1 MLSKIRKNLRAFSF
15 PLWIVAASFIG
26 TIFLVWGKGSVS
38 GPSGNEVATVNGE
51 GITLTEFN
59 REYQN
64 TVASLREKLGDNFRK
79 FVKEDDIK
87 KITLN
92 RLITRKLLLQ
102 LAEEEGLKVSDW
114 AVAKYIEEIP
124 AFQENGK
131 FSLELYK
138 KFLESRRM
146 TPQTFEDM
154 VREDLLIQKVLT
166 AVNRAPSVSQFEI
179 KELYKKVFGKRNFK
193 YKLFL
198 SKDFKPQVS
207 QKEIEKFYKNNR
219 EIFKKGEKES
229 YYVLK
234 FPKTKEGEERAREA
248 YKLAKE
254 GKFKELMEMKPQP
267 LKDKELIEKVKEKGF
282 SFRSQENGLE
292 LAFKLKEE
300 QYKSL
305 NEVRGEIERTLR
317 EQKALE
323 IAKKEAESFKGELN
337 EETGKVDVSEL
348 VKKLKLLPT
357 TNPEELLNAKV
368 GKKLIL
374 PVEGGFAVLVPTTE
388 PEVNEFEE
396 DKLKRLKEFVLNVKR
411 DSDYQNLLNLLRQK
425 ATIKVNQSLFR
436 SVQ

>member
-219 EIFKKGEKES
+219 EIFKKGERES

-234 FPKTKEGEERAREA
+234 FPKTKEGEERARKA

>member
-234 FPKTKEGEERAREA
+234 FPKTKEGEERARKA

-357 TNPEELLNAKV
+357 TNPEELLNTKV

>member
-64 TVASLREKLGDNFRK
+64 TVTSLKKKLGDNFRK

-179 KELYKKVFGKRNFK
+179 KELYRKVFGKRNFK

-207 QKEIEKFYKNNR
+207 QKEIEEFYKNNR
-219 EIFKKGEKES
+219 EIFKKGERES

-234 FPKTKEGEERAREA
+234 FPKTKEGEERARKA

-305 NEVRGEIERTLR
+305 NEVRGEIERALR

-323 IAKKEAESFKGELN
+323 MAKKEAETFKGELN